1 MLAELVLAFWAS
13 FPSSIRPNIQPGASL
28 LHHYKSSS
36 TNVQLTSTL
45 MMAMINRKDTPAPT
59 MQRAYPPP
67 FLNFNTAPTK
77 SSSYKNSPPLTPP
90 YRIRTKS
97 GRAFKVQNDRPSP
110 RETYPDGLT
119 EGNLNNARG
128 AGGNEPP
135 RRERISHDLSLTENP
150 RHSVVDNMLM
160 SLNPDQ
166 PRYVSP
172 PSTAAQRPPN
182 SAGSQFSSFKSVRH
196 RGHLHSSSSTSDT
209 VQTVDDSPNRFST
222 HFNRGRRSNSSS
234 NFQTLGR
241 INSGRHG
248 EGADPKRPNVLSRPR
263 AGTLDQTSVPGSR
276 AGRKSSKS
284 SGSSSVDFGSMMGA
298 STWQSPLHKRSS
310 SFDHGHRRQMSSVGS
325 NPAVT
330 IPTARPPPTAS
341 LVPETAIPPIVPSGP
356 RSRDQSPSK
365 QPRVPTVERRD
376 SNASAKAHKVRKY
389 TGGGMDGIGS
399 RAGRSRSPEKQ
410 QGPQQLPPPRSIP
423 KPRSTSRS
431 ASRGQSPARPYH
443 ESSSASRQGSVAPAP
458 EITRERPGFFR
469 RVFGSSARNAN
480 TVQNDLRHPAM
491 HSARNSV
498 RADSRTGFSTPQAL
512 HRAEASNETAHP
524 TLVKK
529 PSSFFRRR
537 KKSISEPMTA
547 PMAQDQAPS
556 QLHTLDRLNQSIP
569 EPSPVSSLRQVM
581 DPFLQHPATPRRDSS
596 RDGTSAT
603 VNTPPSRQPLKSS
616 WSRQRSLQDLHKS
629 RQGHPSGPTAVPR
642 ESPDAS
648 GIVKIDESLLQPP
661 TTTSYLHDNG
671 SNEEKPAK
679 SRDDLTPKDAEPD
692 VMALRRTVKTFPVD
706 AAYHKEND
714 PRLKSPKTFPLERP
728 PRPSNAAP
736 ALSPRNL
743 NATVNQQHDAAP
755 KKPSPQDWLTAA
767 HISPADEKPLPPDP
781 ASIEERMWLQA
792 DSPEKQRPKRLDT
805 SDPSD
810 GAEVSPISAYETA
823 LSSPNLP
830 RPEFTP
836 VAATGFKQAL
846 ATDPGVLV
854 DECKPTPV
862 DRETAIKV
870 FNGDESVVVKSK
882 AAAWLGDE
890 GQERARI
897 RRAYMDM
904 FEWND
909 RNILAALRDL
919 CSRLL
924 LKGETQQVDR
934 LLDAFST
941 RWCTCNPNH
950 GFKAIGKW
958 LSMRQLLYLMAKQT
972 LCILFPT
979 PSCCSTQIYTWPTL
993 NIR

>member
-1 MLAELVLAFWAS
+1 
-13 FPSSIRPNIQPGASL
+13 
-28 LHHYKSSS
+28 
-36 TNVQLTSTL
+36 
-45 MMAMINRKDTPAPT
+45 MAMINRKDTPAPT
-59 MQRAYPPP
+59 MQRACPPP
-67 FLNFNTAPTK
+67 SLDFNSARTK
-77 SSSYKNSPPLTPP
+77 SSSYKDSPPLTPP
-90 YRIRTKS
+90 YRVRTKG
-97 GRAFKVQNDRPSP
+97 GRALKVQNDRPTP
-110 RETYPDGLT
+110 RETSLDGLT

-135 RRERISHDLSLTENP
+135 RRARISHDLSLTENP

-172 PSTAAQRPPN
+172 PSTATQRPSD
-182 SAGSQFSSFKSVRH
+182 SAGSQFSSFRSVRH
-196 RGHLHSSSSTSDT
+196 RGHLYSSSSTSDT

-234 NFQTLGR
+234 NFQTLSR
-241 INSGRHG
+241 IDSGRHG
-248 EGADPKRPNVLSRPR
+248 EGADPNGPNVLSRPR

-284 SGSSSVDFGSMMGA
+284 SGSSSVDFGSMMGG
-298 STWQSPLHKRSS
+298 TKWQSPLGKRSS

-325 NPAVT
+325 DLTVA
-330 IPTARPPPTAS
+330 IPTAPPPTSS

-356 RSRDQSPSK
+356 RSRDHSPSK
-365 QPRVPTVERRD
+365 QPRVLPTERLD
-376 SNASAKAHKVRKY
+376 SNTFTKAHKLQKN
-389 TGGGMDGIGS
+389 TGGGMDGVGS

-410 QGPQQLPPPRSIP
+410 QGTQRPPPSLSMG

-431 ASRGQSPARPYH
+431 ASRGQSPTRPYH
-443 ESSSASRQGSVAPAP
+443 ESTPASRQGSVAPAP
-458 EITRERPGFFR
+458 EIPRERPGFFR
-469 RVFGSSARNAN
+469 RVFGSSARNGN
-480 TVQNDLRHPAM
+480 TVQNDLRQPAM

-512 HRAEASNETAHP
+512 HKAEASNETAHP
-524 TLVKK
+524 PLVKK

-537 KKSISEPMTA
+537 KKSISEPITG

-556 QLHTLDRLNQSIP
+556 QLHTMDRLHQPIP
-569 EPSPVSSLRQVM
+569 EPSSVSSLRQVM

-603 VNTPPSRQPLKSS
+603 INTPSSRQPRKSS
-616 WSRQRSLQDLHKS
+616 WSRQRSLQDLHKG
-629 RQGHPSGPTAVPR
+629 RQGHPSGPTSVPR

-648 GIVKIDESLLQPP
+648 ATVKTDDSSLQPP
-661 TTTSYLHDNG
+661 TITSYLHDNS
-671 SNEEKPAK
+671 SNEEKPAQA
-679 SRDDLTPKDAEPD
+679 RDDLTPSDPEPD
-692 VMALRRTVKTFPVD
+692 IMALRPTVKTFPVD
-706 AAYHKEND
+706 LAYHKENG
-714 PRLKSPKTFPLERP
+714 PRLKNTKSFPLERP
-728 PRPSNAAP
+728 PRPSHTAP
-736 ALSPRNL
+736 VLSPRTL
-743 NATVNQQHDAAP
+743 NATVSQQHDATP

-767 HISPADEKPLPPDP
+767 HTSPAGEKPLPPDP
-781 ASIEERMWLQA
+781 SSSEERMWLQL
-792 DSPEKQRPKRLDT
+792 DSPVKQRPRRLDT
-805 SDPSD
+805 SDP
-810 GAEVSPISAYETA
+810 AEAVEVSPISAYETA

-836 VAATGFKQAL
+836 KAATGFEEVL
-846 ATDPGVLV
+846 ADTREVKV
-854 DECKPTPV
+854 DGCEPTLMN
-862 DRETAIKV
+862 REIADKV

-890 GQERARI
+890 GQERARV
-897 RRAYMDM
+897 RRAFMDM
-904 FEWND
+904 FEWHD
-909 RNILAALRDL
+909 KNILAALRDF

-958 LSMRQLLYLMAKQT
+958 LPIRQ
-972 LCILFPT
+972 
-979 PSCCSTQIYTWPTL
+979 
-993 NIR
+993 

>member
-1 MLAELVLAFWAS
+1 
-13 FPSSIRPNIQPGASL
+13 
-28 LHHYKSSS
+28 
-36 TNVQLTSTL
+36 
-45 MMAMINRKDTPAPT
+45 MAMINRKDTPAPT

-67 FLNFNTAPTK
+67 ALDFNSARTK
-77 SSSYKNSPPLTPP
+77 FSSYKDPPPFSPP
-90 YRIRTKS
+90 YRIRTKG
-97 GRAFKVQNDRPSP
+97 GRAFNGQNDRPSP
-110 RETYPDGLT
+110 RETHRDGLT

-172 PSTAAQRPPN
+172 PSTAVQRPTN
-182 SAGSQFSSFKSVRH
+182 SAGSQFSSFRSVRH
-196 RGHLHSSSSTSDT
+196 HGHLHSSSSTSDT
-209 VQTVDDSPNRFST
+209 AQTVDDSPNRFST

-241 INSGRHG
+241 IGSGRHG
-248 EGADPKRPNVLSRPR
+248 EGADPNRPNVLSRPR
-263 AGTLDQTSVPGSR
+263 AGTLDQTTVPGSR

-298 STWQSPLHKRSS
+298 TKWQSPLGRRSS
-310 SFDHGHRRQMSSVGS
+310 SFDQGHRRQMSSVGS

-330 IPTARPPPTAS
+330 IPTAGPPPTTS

-365 QPRVPTVERRD
+365 QPGVPKAERRD
-376 SNASAKAHKVRKY
+376 SNASTKAHKLKKH
-389 TGGGMDGIGS
+389 TGGGMDGVGS
-399 RAGRSRSPEKQ
+399 REGRSRSPEKQ
-410 QGPQQLPPPRSIP
+410 QGPQQLPPPRSMG

-431 ASRGQSPARPYH
+431 ASRGQSPIRPYH
-443 ESSSASRQGSVAPAP
+443 ESTSASRQGSVAPAP
-458 EITRERPGFFR
+458 EIPRERPGFFR
-469 RVFGSSARNAN
+469 RVFGSSARSAN
-480 TVQNDLRHPAM
+480 TTQHDLRHPAM

-512 HRAEASNETAHP
+512 HRAEASSETAHP
-524 TLVKK
+524 ALVKK

-537 KKSISEPMTA
+537 KKSVSEPITA
-547 PMAQDQAPS
+547 PMAQEQAPS
-556 QLHTLDRLNQSIP
+556 QLHTLERLNQSIP

-581 DPFLQHPATPRRDSS
+581 DPFLQHPVTPRRDSS

-603 VNTPPSRQPLKSS
+603 VNTPSSRQPLKSS
-616 WSRQRSLQDLHKS
+616 WSRQRSLQDLHKP

-642 ESPDAS
+642 DSPDAS
-648 GIVKIDESLLQPP
+648 AIVKTDDSLLQPP
-661 TTTSYLHDNG
+661 TTTSYLHDSS
-671 SNEEKPAK
+671 SNEEKPVP
-679 SRDDLTPKDAEPD
+679 SRNELTPPDAEPD
-692 VMALRRTVKTFPVD
+692 IMALGRTVKTFPVD
-706 AAYHKEND
+706 SAYHKEND
-714 PRLKSPKTFPLERP
+714 PRLRNPKTFPLERP
-728 PRPSNAAP
+728 PRPSHTAP
-736 ALSPRNL
+736 VLSPRTL
-743 NATVNQQHDAAP
+743 NATVNQQHNATL

-767 HISPADEKPLPPDP
+767 HISPANEKPLPPDP
-781 ASIEERMWLQA
+781 ASSEERMWLQP
-792 DSPEKQRPKRLDT
+792 DSPEKQRLKHLDT
-805 SDPSD
+805 SDP
-810 GAEVSPISAYETA
+810 AEAVEVSPISAYETA

-836 VAATGFKQAL
+836 KAATGFEEAL
-846 ATDPGVLV
+846 AANPEVIV
-854 DECKPTPV
+854 DGCEPTPA
-862 DRETAIKV
+862 DRETANKV
-870 FNGDESVVVKSK
+870 FNGDEAVVLKSK

-897 RRAYMDM
+897 RRAFMDM
-904 FEWND
+904 FEWQD
-909 RNILAALRDL
+909 RNILAALRDF

-958 LSMRQLLYLMAKQT
+958 PPMSLWILLMVKQT
-972 LCILFPT
+972 SCILLPI
-979 PSCCSTQIYTWPTL
+979 PSSCSTQIYTWQTL
-993 NIR
+993 NTR